1 MSIPVSSLLHEIILR
16 IKSFPYIVEMTDT
29 TY

>member
-1 MSIPVSSLLHEIILR
+1 MSILSSLLHEIILR
-16 IKSFPYIVEMTDT
+16 IKSFPYIVDMTDT